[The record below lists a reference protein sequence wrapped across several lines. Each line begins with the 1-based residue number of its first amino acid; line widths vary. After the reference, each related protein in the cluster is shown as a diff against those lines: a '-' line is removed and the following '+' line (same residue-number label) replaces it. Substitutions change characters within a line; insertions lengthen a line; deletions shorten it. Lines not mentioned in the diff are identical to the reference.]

1 MGQVTD
7 LRAVRREDVTAEH
20 KRQAAQVL
28 ATVAKR
34 YEEDE
39 PGSLADGLGFVTRI
53 SAAAY
58 DVTGRT
64 LAGAHRI
71 VAAVA
76 REAAPEVEGTTRG
89 ELAAGLLEAAR
100 AMGWSDDS
108 NGPAIPRHPVPGPRE
123 SSESGR
129 VPAPRPEQFA
139 GVAR

>member
-1 MGQVTD
+1 MAQVTD
-7 LRAVRREDVTAEH
+7 LRAARREDITAEH
-20 KRQAAQVL
+20 KRQAARVL
-28 ATVAKR
+28 AIVAKR

-39 PGSLADGLGFVTRI
+39 PSALADGLGFVTRVG
-53 SAAAY
+53 AAAY
-58 DVTGRT
+58 DVTGRA

-100 AMGWSDDS
+100 AMGWSEHD
-108 NGPAIPRHPVPGPRE
+108 NAPAIPRHPVPGPRE
-123 SSESGR
+123 TSESGR